1 MEDRLGRI
9 EAVKMIIS
17 TQELSTQD
25 ELMAELKKAGYVVAQ
40 PTLSRDLKLL
50 KVVKVMNDEGRY
62 VYRMPDTQSFV
73 SVSDTHL
80 TLAAMNRMGAL
91 HVKFSGSVA
100 VMKTL
105 PGHAAHVAYD
115 TCLATVMDVTSSDDM
130 RTYCLLVPAFIQ
142 GLTYSIPLGLSSIL
156 YKCHAPLVVAA
167 LLIILA
173 KGYSAAL

>member
-17 TQELSTQD
+17 TQELSTQG

-50 KVVKVMNDEGRY
+50 QGVKVMNDEGRY

-115 TCLATVMDVTSSDDM
+115 IDAAQLDCVLGTVAGFDTVLIVCDETADRADVLTALARVVPMDK
-130 RTYCLLVPAFIQ
+130 
-142 GLTYSIPLGLSSIL
+142 IL
-156 YKCHAPLVVAA
+156 NT
-167 LLIILA
+167 
-173 KGYSAAL
+173 